1 MLWEDHGLVGARSLP
16 PAHPASRRSTRI
28 GPSLTAHFRAAKA
41 TAASITAIA
50 QCILPGMAELPHRT
64 DASEG
69 DIRQPSLPFEPLP
82 QDANGSPGFWK
93 GRKHRALDL
102 ILLLVALV
110 GGFLALQNGRQ
121 LRQVRAEYERL
132 SKITGDLPISDA
144 SKVHVRALETGER
157 LHFAWRVYL
166 PLNYRAILRHNS
178 GSSSS
183 WRSDPYQFIARVR
196 FREDEQGRLQAY
208 TCFSGSS
215 SCMGLG
221 DSMLAK
227 VLHDNWDKIRVEQLG
242 APGLALI
249 APDQSAV
256 LLRLTLPDELQ
267 QVAREKLPPWM
278 QNHFVPTL
286 FELHLGPEA
295 TKP

>member
-1 MLWEDHGLVGARSLP
+1 MTHN
-16 PAHPASRRSTRI
+16 
-28 GPSLTAHFRAAKA
+28 
-41 TAASITAIA
+41 
-50 QCILPGMAELPHRT
+50 
-64 DASEG
+64 
-69 DIRQPSLPFEPLP
+69 
-82 QDANGSPGFWK
+82 ANGNRGSSR

-102 ILLLVALV
+102 ILLLVALS

-121 LRQVRAEYERL
+121 LRQLRAEYERL
-132 SKITGDLPISDA
+132 STITGDLPISDA

-166 PLNYRAILRHNS
+166 PANYRAVISNAS

-183 WRSDPYQFIARVR
+183 WTSNSCQFIARVR
-196 FREDEQGRLQAY
+196 LRENEQGMLQAY
-208 TCFSGSS
+208 TRFSGGS

-221 DSMLAK
+221 DSTLAK
-227 VLHDNWDKIRVEQLG
+227 LLHDHWDKIQVEQLG
-242 APGLALI
+242 APGLAVI
-249 APDQSAV
+249 APGQSAV

-267 QVAREKLPPWM
+267 KASREKLPPWM
-278 QNHFVPTL
+278 QGHFVPTL

>member
-1 MLWEDHGLVGARSLP
+1 MFTAYCSSRATRTEQNRAIVHGPFHWLRKLQRIQSLCCY
-16 PAHPASRRSTRI
+16 
-28 GPSLTAHFRAAKA
+28 G
-41 TAASITAIA
+41 
-50 QCILPGMAELPHRT
+50 ILRGMAELLDSRT
-64 DASEG
+64 DEAEGEAESDNAPPSFPSE
-69 DIRQPSLPFEPLP
+69 SMT
-82 QDANGSPGFWK
+82 QDADRSRGFRR

-102 ILLLVALV
+102 VLLLVALV
-110 GGFLALQNGRQ
+110 GGFFALQNGRQ
-121 LRQVRAEYERL
+121 LRQLRAEYERL

-144 SKVHVRALETGER
+144 AKVHVRALETGER

-166 PLNYRAILRHNS
+166 PPNYRVVVWNSS

-183 WRSDPYQFIARVR
+183 WRSDSCQFIARVR

-208 TCFSGSS
+208 TRFSGSS
-215 SCMGLG
+215 SCMKLG
-221 DSMLAK
+221 DSKLAEL
-227 VLHDNWDKIRVEQLG
+227 LHDRWDKIQVEQLG
-242 APGLALI
+242 APGLAVL

-267 QVAREKLPPWM
+267 QASREKLPPWM
-278 QNHFVPTL
+278 QGHLVPTL